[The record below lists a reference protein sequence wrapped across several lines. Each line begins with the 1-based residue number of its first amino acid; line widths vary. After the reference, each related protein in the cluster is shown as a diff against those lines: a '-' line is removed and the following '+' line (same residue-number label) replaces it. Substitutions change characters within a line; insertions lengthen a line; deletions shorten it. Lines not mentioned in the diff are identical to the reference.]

1 MKLLGALY
9 NSDDKKALVS
19 NFMYLSILQIAS
31 YVFPLLT
38 FPYLTRIIGAE
49 NFGKL
54 AFALVVVS
62 YFQTIVDWG
71 FNFSSTRDVA
81 RNRNNICELSRIFTN
96 VTWARM
102 MFVILSLCVL
112 LSCIILVPKF
122 NENGL
127 VLIVTF
133 LYIPCQLL
141 FPEWL
146 FQGLERMKYVTLIN
160 LFSRFLFTC
169 LVFIVIKSKDD
180 YFLQPVLVLG
190 GQLVAGIVSYRII
203 SKKFGIRIGKPC
215 WSEIKQSII
224 SSFDLFINSLMPNL
238 YNSLSLVLLGFWR
251 GDSANG
257 LFEVANKFVTIA
269 YQFLFIFSRTFF
281 PYLSRRI
288 DKHQLYVVTYLSIG
302 IIMSFTLAWIAPYL
316 IGYFFTEEYLGSIL
330 ILRILSFS
338 IFFLSLS
345 NVYGT
350 NYLIIVGKERLLR
363 NITFVSSIIGFCLAV
378 PLVYQY
384 GLLGAAVTIT
394 VSRAVLGLLT
404 AYYAISIKKTIN
416 YA

>member
-1 MKLLGALY
+1 MKLFGSLH
-9 NSDDKKALVS
+9 NSDDKKALAS

-38 FPYLTRIIGAE
+38 FPYLTRVIGAE

-54 AFALVVVS
+54 AFALVIVS

-81 RNRNNICELSRIFTN
+81 RNRDNVYVLSRIFTD
-96 VTWARM
+96 VTWARIL
-102 MFVILSLCVL
+102 FVILSLGIL
-112 LSCIILVPKF
+112 LSCIICIPKF
-122 NENGL
+122 WENGL
-127 VLIVTF
+127 VLIITF

-160 LFSRFLFTC
+160 LFARFLFTC
-169 LVFIVIKSKDD
+169 LVFIVIRSKED
-180 YFLQPVLVLG
+180 YYLQPVLVLG
-190 GQLVAGIVSYRII
+190 GQLISGVISYRII
-203 SKKFGIRIGKPC
+203 SKKFGIKLGKPC
-215 WSEIKQSII
+215 WNEIKQSII

-269 YQFLFIFSRTFF
+269 YQFLFILSRTFF
-281 PYLSRRI
+281 PFLSRRI
-288 DKHQLYVVTYLSIG
+288 DKHLIYAVTYLSIG
-302 IIMSFTLAWIAPYL
+302 AMASITLAWVAPYL
-316 IGYFFTEEYLGSIL
+316 IGYFFTEEYLESIL
-330 ILRILSFS
+330 ILRILAFS

-350 NYLIIVGKERLLR
+350 NYLIIIGRERLLR
-363 NITFVSSIIGFCLAV
+363 NITFISSILGFCLAV

-384 GLLGAAVTIT
+384 GLVGAALTIT
-394 VSRAVLGLLT
+394 ISRAILGVLT
-404 AYYAISIKKTIN
+404 AYCALSIKKN
-416 YA
+416 N